1 MLYIVYIKEGLIVME
16 EKPEPLLK
24 VGQILWKCTK
34 YNEVKTIKVTKVEW
48 IEPLRRNSWYF
59 PRTLCIWTRYRYTL
73 F

>member
-1 MLYIVYIKEGLIVME
+1 ME

-34 YNEVKTIKVTKVEW
+34 NNEVKSVKVTRAEW
-48 IEPLRRNSWYF
+48 IDALRRNNWYF
-59 PRTLCIWTRYRYTL
+59 PRALCIQCRHRNSL